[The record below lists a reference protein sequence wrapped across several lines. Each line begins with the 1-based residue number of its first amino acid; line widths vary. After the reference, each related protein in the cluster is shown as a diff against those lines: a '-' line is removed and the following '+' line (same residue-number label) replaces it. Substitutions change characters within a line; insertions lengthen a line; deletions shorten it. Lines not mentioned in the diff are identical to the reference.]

1 MANLN
6 ANAKHKRS
14 AERGLI
20 SPPFPTSSSTFM
32 IDDRA
37 QTQPPTTGL
46 PRPSL
51 EAKAR
56 FSGES
61 LTPRDGYSGLF
72 TSGMFPQ
79 CMPTPSPTL
88 SSFPSPPR
96 SQPPN
101 SKSDTKTYTRSSS
114 GNRYPQALNQ
124 GRPQSLSPHKRTH
137 LAPPG
142 AGPSSY
148 SPTTPAR
155 RRRSSIIYST
165 NEPTSPRIVKSVG
178 NDNGVERALDS
189 VMRNLR
195 VAVTPKKYSY
205 SGPQSRWSSS
215 TEGSMITIP
224 LDTSAEE
231 DVGGAGGLFKPR
243 KSSDTTRSKMT
254 VRSTRSTKS
263 KGRKSEDTD
272 RIDLDLQMDD
282 MIPDV
287 PPIPTVQP
295 RSHQAPTTPGRS
307 RRMMN
312 GLVKRLGLT
321 PKKSSKGPTSAMP
334 TPKYAAP
341 PPPPPP
347 LALPLPRPPGERTIS
362 KKSSLSTLRSAL
374 TKKSSSTTLRS
385 VRSTHQPATIRTSH
399 PFMTS
404 ASLTMDCGTPPPVPG
419 LPRPRERSEVEGCF
433 PLPTTPK
440 SHSNSNSGR
449 RTPKSSIG
457 QPKPQPDISPSHFL
471 NEMPRR
477 APETPKRESFDLPN
491 FANTG
496 ENAQTPRME
505 MDGAGVIRFE
515 EEDLGDIVMSPNGK
529 GDLDD
534 PPELEADESMDRSH
548 EIFTPPPPVVAPQS
562 FEAFTKALGSPF
574 QPLQASTPTLQAKGD
589 HSQRDR
595 FDAALRPKRM
605 INLIPTRTAGSGP
618 SSPALGMNTPPSL
631 KLRTKKSTEGLL
643 KTAPLSSRSVNALG
657 LPVAPVE
664 NRSVSRASRKDPLGI
679 MKRFGRSS
687 KPAEGNENDMPFRS
701 GAGDGWDTPMP
712 FPMPTP
718 KPYPYQQGVEALP
731 RKALD
736 LGTVESYFDPA
747 LNTFGAPRNLLM
759 DTRCAIPDFSA
770 PPPPSS
776 ANSSFVPSQ
785 SSTSFQTVE
794 NRSGAETLETTRS
807 SFQTCRSADSSSGS
821 MAMERPRSFGEDE
834 VHRQSPEYHFQLDPT
849 DLRAYP
855 KRNLDFDMDMDG
867 DMDVEQCRA
876 ESAAG
881 YAQSWRTKKVSQSSE
896 TTSVSMTTG
905 EGVEEWELERYLRDL
920 EAEEVRRYDS

>member
-6 ANAKHKRS
+6 AAKHKRS
-14 AERGLI
+14 AARGLI

-32 IDDRA
+32 IDSTTNGA
-37 QTQPPTTGL
+37 QNPAGL

-51 EAKAR
+51 EGAKPR

-101 SKSDTKTYTRSSS
+101 TSSEDL
-114 GNRYPQALNQ
+114 YPQTRQQ
-124 GRPQSLSPHKRTH
+124 GRPVSLSPNKRSH
-137 LAPPG
+137 LAPPSG
-142 AGPSSY
+142 GPSSY

-155 RRRSSIIYST
+155 RRRSSIIYTTS
-165 NEPTSPRIVKSVG
+165 ESTSPRIVKSVG

-195 VAVTPKKYSY
+195 VAITPKKYSY

-215 TEGSMITIP
+215 TEASMSTIP
-224 LDTSAEE
+224 LDQGEE
-231 DVGGAGGLFKPR
+231 DSGIGGGLFKPR

-263 KGRKSEDTD
+263 KSRKSEDTV
-272 RIDLDLQMDD
+272 RIELDLQMDEL
-282 MIPDV
+282 IPDV
-287 PPIPTVQP
+287 PPIPVGQ
-295 RSHQAPTTPGRS
+295 SQAQKVPTTPGRS

-321 PKKSSKGPTSAMP
+321 PKKGSRGPPSAAMP
-334 TPKYAAP
+334 IPDYAP

-347 LALPLPRPPGERTIS
+347 PHSLPLPLPPPTPSGDRTIP

-385 VRSTHQPATIRTSH
+385 VRSNHLPAPLQTAH
-399 PFMTS
+399 PFMAS

-433 PLPTTPK
+433 PVPTTPR
-440 SHSNSNSGR
+440 SGSGR

-477 APETPKRESFDLPN
+477 APETPKRESCDLPG
-491 FANTG
+491 FGNTG

-505 MDGAGVIRFE
+505 GVIRFE
-515 EEDLGDIVMSPNGK
+515 EEDLGDIVMSPSGK
-529 GDLDD
+529 CDLDD
-534 PPELEADESMDRSH
+534 PPDLVADESMDKSH
-548 EIFTPPPPVVAPQS
+548 EIFTPPPPISAPQS
-562 FEAFTKALGSPF
+562 SEAVSKALGSPF
-574 QPLQASTPTLQAKGD
+574 QPLQASTPTLQAKGALTQ
-589 HSQRDR
+589 HDR
-595 FDAALRPKRM
+595 FDVPLGSKRM
-605 INLIPTRTAGSGP
+605 VNLIPARSAGS
-618 SSPALGMNTPPSL
+618 SPNSPVLGINTPPSL
-631 KLRTKKSTEGLL
+631 KLRSKKSIEGSLR
-643 KTAPLSSRSVNALG
+643 TAPLTSRNVNALG
-657 LPVAPVE
+657 LPAAPPE
-664 NRSVSRASRKDPLGI
+664 NRSSSRAFRPDPLGI

-712 FPMPTP
+712 MPMPTP
-718 KPYPYQQGVEALP
+718 KPYHQYPGEALP

-736 LGTVESYFDPA
+736 LGTVESYFDPI
-747 LNTFGAPRNLLM
+747 LNTFGAPRNPLM
-759 DTRCAIPDFSA
+759 HSRNDIPDFSA
-770 PPPPSS
+770 PPPPAS
-776 ANSSFVPSQ
+776 ANSSFIPSQ
-785 SSTSFQTVE
+785 STSFVRDE
-794 NRSGAETLETTRS
+794 KRSRIGTDLSGRGVHS
-807 SFQTCRSADSSSGS
+807 CRSTDLRSES
-821 MAMERPRSFGEDE
+821 MEMERPRSFGEDE
-834 VHRQSPEYHFQLDPT
+834 IHQSPEYHFQLDPT
-849 DLRAYP
+849 DLSCKEYP
-855 KRNLDFDMDMDG
+855 RRTLDFRTEMNADLDFDMDMDIE
-867 DMDVEQCRA
+867 VEHGRA
-876 ESAAG
+876 GSAAG
-881 YAQSWRTKKVSQSSE
+881 SSSHSWRAKKISQGSD

-905 EGVEEWELERYLRDL
+905 EDVEEWELERYLRDL
-920 EAEEVRRYDS
+920 EAEEIRR